1 MRPRPKNGGQALLLV
16 MWAMF
21 VMCFSIL
28 GLMRLLNV
36 TIGTSSALERVA
48 IASSLAY
55 AGTTMGRNPDFQ
67 ANGKPQTRKFPDG
80 GELEIVVVSE
90 NGKLNINKLLADQ
103 NRETLR
109 ALLRLWGLN
118 DVEADTVLD
127 CLLDYVEQG
136 STRRLNGAK
145 AEQYRMA
152 GRAIPSGKPFRSVD
166 EMANVLNFDLVVRNK
181 ENWRDYFTI
190 YGNGTL
196 DLTSA
201 PVDLIKVVCKV
212 GDSSARALIQGQS
225 GEGAGI
231 QDMDAARLAMGLTEK
246 EFQAL
251 GGMISMGGQIRRV
264 RAKGTSGQASRN
276 IEAICRLDSPTA
288 ILEWR
293 EW

>member
-1 MRPRPKNGGQALLLV
+1 MRAQSKTSGQALLLV
-16 MWAMF
+16 MWALF

-28 GLMRLLNV
+28 GLMRLLNI

-55 AGTTMGRNPDFQ
+55 AGTTMGRNPEYP
-67 ANGKPQTRKFPDG
+67 ANGKRQTRKFPNG

-90 NGKLNINKLLADQ
+90 NGKLNINKLLAGQD
-103 NRETLR
+103 RETLR
-109 ALLRLWGLN
+109 ALFRLWRLN

-127 CLLDYVEQG
+127 SLLDYVEPG
-136 STRRLNGAK
+136 TTRRLNGAK
-145 AEQYRMA
+145 ADQYRMA
-152 GRAIPSGKPFRSVD
+152 GRPGPSGKLFRSVD
-166 EMANVLNFDLVVRNK
+166 EMASVLNFDLVVRNK

-190 YGNGTL
+190 YGDGTL

-212 GDSSARALIQGQS
+212 GDSSARALMQGQS
-225 GEGAGI
+225 GEGPGI
-231 QDMDAARLAMGLTEK
+231 RDMEAARLAMGMTEK

-251 GGMISMGGQIRRV
+251 GGMVSMGGKVRRV
-264 RAKGTSGQASRN
+264 RATGTLGQASRN
-276 IEAICRLDSPTA
+276 IEAICRLDTPPV

>member
-1 MRPRPKNGGQALLLV
+1 MREPSKDCGQALLLV

-21 VMCFSIL
+21 IMCFSIL
-28 GLMRLLNV
+28 GLIRLLNV

-55 AGTTMGRNPDFQ
+55 AGTTMGRNAEFP
-67 ANGKPQTRKFPDG
+67 ANGKPQNRKFPDG
-80 GELEIVVVSE
+80 GEMEIVVVSE
-90 NGKLNINKLLADQ
+90 NGKLNINKLLANQD
-103 NRETLR
+103 RETPR
-109 ALLRLWGLN
+109 ALFRLWGLN

-127 CLLDYVEQG
+127 CLLDYVEPG

-145 AEQYRMA
+145 VEQYRMA
-152 GRAIPSGKPFRSVD
+152 GRPAPSGKLFRSVD
-166 EMANVLNFDLVVRNK
+166 EMANVLNFDVVVRNK

-190 YGNGTL
+190 YGDGTL

-201 PVDLIKVVCKV
+201 PLDLIKVVCKV

-231 QDMDAARLAMGLTEK
+231 QDLEAARLAMGMTEK

-251 GGMISMGGQIRRV
+251 GGVVSMGGKIRRV
-264 RAKGTSGQASRN
+264 RAKGTLMQASRT
-276 IEAICRLDSPTA
+276 IEVICRTDSPPA
-288 ILEWR
+288 ILAWR

>member
-1 MRPRPKNGGQALLLV
+1 MRAQSKTSGQALLLV

-28 GLMRLLNV
+28 GLMRLLNI

-55 AGTTMGRNPDFQ
+55 AGTTMGRNPEYP
-67 ANGKPQTRKFPDG
+67 ANGKPQTRKFPNG

-90 NGKLNINKLLADQ
+90 NGKLNINKLLAGQD
-103 NRETLR
+103 RETLR
-109 ALLRLWGLN
+109 ALFRLWRLN

-127 CLLDYVEQG
+127 SLLDYVEPG
-136 STRRLNGAK
+136 TTRRLNGAK
-145 AEQYRMA
+145 ADQYRMA
-152 GRAIPSGKPFRSVD
+152 GRPGPSGKLFRSVD
-166 EMANVLNFDLVVRNK
+166 EMASVLNFDLVVRNK

-190 YGNGTL
+190 YGDGTL

-212 GDSSARALIQGQS
+212 GDSSARALMQGQS
-225 GEGAGI
+225 GEGPGI
-231 QDMDAARLAMGLTEK
+231 RDMEAARLAMGMTEK

-251 GGMISMGGQIRRV
+251 GGMVSMGGKVRRV
-264 RAKGTSGQASRN
+264 RAKGTLGQASRN
-276 IEAICRLDSPTA
+276 IEAICRLDTPPV